1 MHNAGGEQN
10 NKMFDELEKVFEKL
24 PGFLCNMVKKDLE
37 VMKEMFLESRP
48 ARVLI
53 IGRRGAGKSSIVN
66 ALVGKKVAEVGSVV
80 SETGKASWHTV
91 SNGNGEVE
99 IIDTRGIG
107 DATRPD
113 SSEFENSLEELKA
126 AIEEKCPD
134 IIIFA
139 CKAKEVDAH
148 LSEDINAIEK
158 IRDLAS
164 KRHAVEI
171 PVMSCVTQVDELDPR
186 KVNLSID
193 DRSSEKYLKKEQ
205 NVEKACD
212 VINKQ
217 FGDKGVSLI
226 EVIPISA
233 YAEYDE
239 EDNVED
245 SEFWNIEYLKE
256 KIVDVLPYCAQ
267 LQQARADK
275 LKNVQKRLARKVVKS
290 TAGTCSAIA
299 ATPLPFADVTPIVAL
314 QVAMICGIGKIGGR
328 EFSKENAREFLVAMG
343 ANVGAGFALRESART
358 IAKYIPGVG
367 SAVSGSV
374 AFFGTQAIGEAAI
387 AYYIDEVNEE
397 VARSIF
403 NKKKDEERGDEMG

>member
-1 MHNAGGEQN
+1 MNKPDGE
-10 NKMFDELEKVFEKL
+10 KHGKVFDELEGIFEKL
-24 PGFLCNMVKKDLE
+24 PEVLFNRVKKDLE
-37 VMKEMFLESRP
+37 VMKEIFIESRP

-53 IGRRGAGKSSIVN
+53 IGRRGAGKSSLVN
-66 ALVGKKVAEVGSVV
+66 ALVGEKVAEVGSVV

-107 DATRPD
+107 DATKPA
-113 SSEFENSLEELKA
+113 SSEFDSSLEELKA
-126 AIEEKCPD
+126 EVEKKCPD
-134 IIIFA
+134 VIIFV

-148 LSEDINAIEK
+148 LSEDIHAIEK
-158 IRDLAS
+158 IRSLAS
-164 KRHAVEI
+164 KQHAAEI

-186 KVNLSID
+186 KVNLGVD
-193 DRSSEKYLKKEQ
+193 DCKSEKYIKKEN
-205 NVEKACD
+205 NVNQACE
-212 VINKQ
+212 VIRKQ
-217 FGDKGVSLI
+217 FDEKSVSLI
-226 EVIPISA
+226 EVVPVSA

-239 EDNVED
+239 DGGVED
-245 SEFWNIEYLKE
+245 SDFWNIEYLKE
-256 KIVDVLPYCAQ
+256 KIIDVLPYCAQ

-275 LKNVQKRLARKVVKS
+275 LKNMQKRLARKVIHT

-299 ATPLPFADVTPIVAL
+299 VTPIPFADVTPIVAL

-367 SAVSGSV
+367 SVVSGSV
-374 AFFGTQAIGEAAI
+374 AFFGTKAIGEAAI
-387 AYYIDEVNEE
+387 AYYIDEVSEE

-403 NKKKDEERGDEMG
+403 NKKKDEERDNEVG